1 MSAKRLTPILM
12 SKLNA
17 IGFLNPVLFFEA
29 DAKIWS
35 AKRLWFVRRTLVRIA
50 EQRVLFLR
58 FRCRLFLLLL
68 GGQPFDDR
76 LLTFRVVGPFELE
89 IESRQQD
96 MRLHVIGQHGDD
108 LLEQFDSLVGFAL
121 SLDQLR

>member
-1 MSAKRLTPILM
+1 MVYAPNARSDRVAAGFV
-12 SKLNA
+12 SA
-17 IGFLNPVLFFEA
+17 IGG
-29 DAKIWS
+29 
-35 AKRLWFVRRTLVRIA
+35 
-50 EQRVLFLR
+50 
-58 FRCRLFLLLL
+58 RLFLLLL

-76 LLTFRVVGPFELE
+76 LLTFRVVGSLELE

-96 MRLHVIGQHGDD
+96 VGLHVIGQYGDD